1 LASGWDTLSPLLDPF
16 CGSGSIAIEA
26 ARLARRI
33 PPGGNRKF
41 AFMDW
46 PNFDS
51 GMWQQLLAETG
62 PIQRVP
68 SLRIVA
74 SDRDA
79 GAIRAAR
86 SNAGRAGVEDS
97 VEFSCRPISAIDPP
111 PGPGWVVTNPPYG
124 VRLDA
129 TKDLRILYARFGK
142 VMRAKC
148 PGWKIAVLCNSA
160 QLLRATGLKF
170 DPGIPTW
177 NGGLRVRLMR
187 GSIE

>member
-1 LASGWDTLSPLLDPF
+1 
-16 CGSGSIAIEA
+16 
-26 ARLARRI
+26 
-33 PPGGNRKF
+33 
-41 AFMDW
+41 MDW

-51 GMWQQLLAETG
+51 EMWQQLLAEAR

-68 SLRIVA
+68 LPRIVA

-86 SNAGRAGVEDS
+86 ANAERADVEDWI
-97 VEFSCRPISAIDPP
+97 EFSRRPISAIDPP
-111 PGPGWVVTNPPYG
+111 SGPGWVVTNPPYG

-129 TKDLRILYARFGK
+129 TKDLGILYARFGK

-148 PGWKIAVLCNSA
+148 PGWKIAMLCNSA
-160 QLLRATGLKF
+160 RLLRATGLKF
-170 DPGIPTW
+170 DPAIPTW
-177 NGGLRVRLMR
+177 NGGLKVRLMR